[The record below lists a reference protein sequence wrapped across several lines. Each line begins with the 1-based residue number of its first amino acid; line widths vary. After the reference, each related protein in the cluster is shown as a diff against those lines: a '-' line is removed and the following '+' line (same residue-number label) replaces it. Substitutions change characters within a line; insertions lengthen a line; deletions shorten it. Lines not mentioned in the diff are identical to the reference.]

1 MKMENSDKSVAER
14 PAATALAT
22 KGAAAFRQQIASY
35 EREKALLLALGNDI
49 TQVREKN
56 DLITLFSSRL
66 KGLFYFTHTVVMLI
80 DQPAQTYT
88 PFLLDQDSS
97 PIKDHPEYPALLK
110 QTFPLNVSV
119 INQVLSADGPLTFL
133 LEDLVALPGL
143 PSFIRINYESGIQE
157 MMITPLKSRREI
169 LGFILVYS
177 DRPGSF
183 TSEFQGILHGIAP
196 QLSSAVSNII
206 INEAS
211 DRKERINEVLLALSN
226 DLVTVRNRVDL
237 IRVINSKL
245 KKLIDFSH
253 NVMTVLDEKGE
264 TYQAFLADT
273 DSKSKDYAKYT
284 EAISVPYPVNDGIY
298 DVAVAAGQPLV
309 YDIRSLDLTTAPL
322 WLKLNHAAGAREML
336 IRVLPEDGAPKHSL
350 ILFADNRHAFNE
362 ESLLIVDRISSQLA
376 TAAKNIAA
384 NEEILS
390 KEREKSFLL
399 DFSQDIAGVRTKEDL
414 ENAIF
419 SVLQN
424 VLNIRLAMIRLIQDD
439 GVSLSAYM
447 YDHTMFSGVDE
458 IFRELAAKTITIDEY
473 LTHKVLTS
481 KAPVIFDIAE
491 EDRLGNS
498 AKYLY
503 FWKKLGRK
511 HAYGAALRVGN
522 EDIGTL
528 WLMTD
533 EVNLTLLKGICAQI
547 SIAVSNIRANEK
559 VLAYKQQLES
569 ENDHLKEQVKSIY
582 NFSEIIGSGPEM
594 EKVYRLMSR
603 VAESNS
609 TVLILG
615 ETGTGKEL
623 IARAIHNASPRKN
636 KLMVKVNC
644 AALPANL
651 IESELFGH
659 EKGSFTGAFDRRI
672 GKFELAHNS
681 TLFLDEIGELP
692 LELQAKLLR
701 VIQEREFE
709 RVGGKTTVKVDVR
722 IVAATNANLEAEV
735 HNGKFRSDLF
745 YRLNVFP
752 INLPPLRQRPED
764 IAPLANFFVARYS
777 KLTGNKVT
785 GIAPKALQQLRAY
798 LWPGN
803 VRELEHLI
811 ERSVLLANGNTLR
824 EIDLPQSRDNDNA
837 PQSTFANTTLDTMER
852 SYIIEVLKRCSGKI
866 SGVGGAAEL
875 LDVPSTTLHSKMT
888 KLKITKADYFQ
899 K

>member
-1 MKMENSDKSVAER
+1 MENPDKSVADR
-14 PAATALAT
+14 PVASQQPA
-22 KGAAAFRQQIASY
+22 KFRQRLAAY
-35 EREKALLLALGNDI
+35 EQEKSILLALGNDI

-66 KGLFYFTHTVVMLI
+66 KGLFYFTHTIVMLI
-80 DQPAQTYT
+80 DQSSQTYK
-88 PFLLDQDSS
+88 PFLLDPYSS
-97 PIKDHPEYPALLK
+97 PIKDHPEYPVLIK
-110 QTFPLNVSV
+110 QVFPLNAPV
-119 INQVLSADGPLTFL
+119 IKQVISADGPLVFV
-133 LEDLVALPGL
+133 LEDVLHLPEL
-143 PSFIRINYESGIQE
+143 PSFIRINYEGGIRE
-157 MMITPLKSRREI
+157 MMITPLKSKRET
-169 LGFILVYS
+169 LGFMLVYS

-183 TSEFQGILHGIAP
+183 TREFQGVLHGIAP

-211 DRKERINEVLLALSN
+211 DRKERITEVLLELSN
-226 DLVTVRNRVDL
+226 DLVTVRNRIDL

-253 NVMTVLDEKGE
+253 NVMTVLDESGE

-284 EAISVPYPVNDGIY
+284 EAISVPYPVNDGLY
-298 DVAVAAGQPLV
+298 NAAVAAGRPLV
-309 YDIRSLDLTTAPL
+309 FAIRSLDLRTAPL

-350 ILFADNRHAFNE
+350 ILFADKLHTFTE
-362 ESLLIVDRISSQLA
+362 ESLTIIDRISSQLA
-376 TAAKNIAA
+376 TAAKNITA
-384 NEEILS
+384 NEELLS

-414 ENAIF
+414 KNAIF
-419 SVLQN
+419 SVLQR
-424 VLNIRLAMIRLIQDD
+424 VFNIRLSMIRLIEDD

-447 YDHTMFSGVDE
+447 YDRTMFSGVDE
-458 IFRELAAKTITIDEY
+458 IFEELAAKTITTEEY
-473 LTHKVLTS
+473 LTAKVLTS
-481 KAPVIFDIAE
+481 KTPVVFDIAE
-491 EDRLGNS
+491 EDRQGNS

-503 FWKKLGRK
+503 FWKKMGLK
-511 HAYGAALRVGN
+511 YAYGAALRVGN
-522 EDIGTL
+522 ENIGTL
-528 WLMTD
+528 WLLTD

-547 SIAVSNIRANEK
+547 SIAISNIRANEK

-623 IARAIHNASPRKN
+623 IARAIHQASPRKN

-722 IVAATNANLEAEV
+722 IVAATNANLEAAV
-735 HNGKFRSDLF
+735 HSGKFRSDLF

-752 INLPPLRQRPED
+752 ITLPPLRQRPED
-764 IAPLANFFVARYS
+764 IAPLADFFVARYS
-777 KLTGNKVT
+777 KLTGNRVT
-785 GIAPKALQQLRAY
+785 GISPKALQQLRSY
-798 LWPGN
+798 KWPGN

-811 ERSVLLANGNTLR
+811 ERSVLLANGSLLR
-824 EIDLPQSRDNDNA
+824 EIDLPESRGGDPTQPD
-837 PQSTFANTTLDTMER
+837 SFADSTLDTMER

-866 SGVGGAAEL
+866 SGAGGAAGV
-875 LDVPSTTLHSKMT
+875 LDIPSTTLHSKMT
-888 KLKITKADYFQ
+888 KLKITKVDYFQ

>member
-1 MKMENSDKSVAER
+1 MENSAKSVVDRPVTR
-14 PAATALAT
+14 PAANPSP
-22 KGAAAFRQQIASY
+22 AAFRQQIAAY
-35 EREKALLLALGNDI
+35 EQEKALLLALGNDI

-66 KGLFYFTHTVVMLI
+66 KGLFYFTHTIVMLI
-80 DQPAQTYT
+80 DQAGQTYV
-88 PFLLDQDSS
+88 PFLLDEASS
-97 PIKDHPEYPALLK
+97 PIKSHSEYPALIRQVFSLDA
-110 QTFPLNVSV
+110 PV
-119 INQVLSADGPLTFL
+119 ISQVVGAEGPLTFL
-133 LEDLVALPGL
+133 LEDILPLPGL
-143 PSFIRINYESGIQE
+143 PSFIRINYEGGIRE
-157 MMITPLKSRREI
+157 MMITPLKSKRET

-177 DRPGSF
+177 DRLGSF
-183 TSEFQGILHGIAP
+183 TSEFQGLMHGIAP

-206 INEAS
+206 TNEAS
-211 DRKERINEVLLALSN
+211 DRKEQITEVLLALSN
-226 DLVTVRNRVDL
+226 ALVTVRNRTDL

-264 TYQAFLADT
+264 TYRVFLADT

-284 EAISVPYPVNDGIY
+284 EAIAVPYPVNDGIY
-298 DVAVAAGQPLV
+298 NLAVAAGQPLV
-309 YDIRSLDLTTAPL
+309 FDIRSLDLAAAPL

-336 IRVLPEDGAPKHSL
+336 IRVLPEDGTPKHCL
-350 ILFADNRHAFNE
+350 ILFADNRHTFTE
-362 ESLLIVDRISSQLA
+362 ESLTIIDRVSSQLA

-390 KEREKSFLL
+390 QEREKSFLL

-424 VLNIRLAMIRLIQDD
+424 VLNIRLSMIRLLEDD

-458 IFRELAAKTITIDEY
+458 IFRELAAKTITVDEY
-473 LTHKVLTS
+473 LTNKVLTS
-481 KAPVIFDIAE
+481 KAPVIFDIEE
-491 EDRLGNS
+491 EDRQGNS

-503 FWKKLGRK
+503 FWKKVGLK

-522 EDIGTL
+522 ENIGTL
-528 WLMTD
+528 WLLTD

-547 SIAVSNIRANEK
+547 SIAISNIRANEK

-709 RVGGKTTVKVDVR
+709 RVGGKTAVKVDVR

-735 HNGKFRSDLF
+735 HSGRFRSDLF

-752 INLPPLRQRPED
+752 ITLPPLRQRPED
-764 IAPLANFFVARYS
+764 IAPLANFFLARYS

-785 GIAPKALQQLRAY
+785 GITPKAQQQLRAY

-811 ERSVLLANGNTLR
+811 ERSVLLANGNMLR
-824 EIDLPQSRDNDNA
+824 EIDLPKGRDDDQA
-837 PQSTFANTTLDTMER
+837 PQNTFANTTLDTMER
-852 SYIIEVLKRCSGKI
+852 SYIIEILKRCSGKI
-866 SGVGGAAEL
+866 SGAGGAAEV
-875 LDVPSTTLHSKMT
+875 LDIPSTTLHSKMT
-888 KLKITKADYFQ
+888 KLKITKVDYFQ
-899 K
+899 

>member
-1 MKMENSDKSVAER
+1 MTMDHSDESVAER
-14 PAATALAT
+14 PAAKAAT
-22 KGAAAFRQQIASY
+22 KGSAAFRQQIATY
-35 EREKALLLALGNDI
+35 EQEKALLLALSNDI

-66 KGLFYFTHTVVMLI
+66 KGLFYFTHTIVMLI
-80 DQPAQTYT
+80 DQAGQTYA
-88 PFLLDQDSS
+88 PFLLDQASS
-97 PIKDHPEYPALLK
+97 PITNHPEYPALLK
-110 QTFPLNVSV
+110 QVFPLDAPV
-119 INQVLSADGPLTFL
+119 ISQVVSADGPLIFR
-133 LEDLVALPGL
+133 LEDLLNLPGL
-143 PSFIRINYESGIQE
+143 PSFIRINHESGIRE
-157 MMITPLKSRREI
+157 MMITPLKSRKET
-169 LGFILVYS
+169 LGFILLYS

-183 TSEFQGILHGIAP
+183 TPEFQSILHGIAP

-211 DRKERINEVLLALSN
+211 DRKERINKVLLALSN
-226 DLVTVRNRVDL
+226 DMVTVRNRVDL
-237 IRVINSKL
+237 IRVINSTL

-253 NVMTVLDEKGE
+253 NVMTVLDGKGE

-309 YDIRSLDLTTAPL
+309 FDIRSLDLVTAPL
-322 WLKLNHAAGAREML
+322 WLRLNHAAGAREML
-336 IRVLPEDGAPKHSL
+336 IRVLPED
-350 ILFADNRHAFNE
+350 NRHAFTE

-376 TAAKNIAA
+376 TAAKNITA

-424 VLNIRLAMIRLIQDD
+424 VLNIRLSMIRLLEDD

-447 YDHTMFSGVDE
+447 YDHTMFDGVDE
-458 IFRELAAKTITIDEY
+458 IFRELASKTITTDEY
-473 LTHKVLTS
+473 LTNKVLTS

-491 EDRLGNS
+491 EDRKGNS

-503 FWKKLGRK
+503 FWKKMGRK
-511 HAYGAALRVGN
+511 HVYAACLRVGN
-522 EDIGTL
+522 ENTGTL
-528 WLMTD
+528 WLHTD
-533 EVNLTLLKGICAQI
+533 ELNMTLLKGICAQI

-709 RVGGKTTVKVDVR
+709 RVGGKATVKVDVR

-752 INLPPLRQRPED
+752 IHLPPLRQRPED

-785 GIAPKALQQLRAY
+785 SITPKALQQLRAY

-811 ERSVLLANGNTLR
+811 ERSVLLANGNMLR
-824 EIDLPQSRDNDNA
+824 DIDLPKSRDDDA
-837 PQSTFANTTLDTMER
+837 QPTVFANTTLDTMER

-866 SGVGGAAEL
+866 SGAGGAAEL

-888 KLKITKADYFQ
+888 KLKITKADYYQ
-899 K
+899 R

>member
-1 MKMENSDKSVAER
+1 MENSDKSVAER
-14 PAATALAT
+14 PAVAPSAVKAP
-22 KGAAAFRQQIASY
+22 AAFRQRIAAY
-35 EREKALLLALGNDI
+35 EQEKSLLLALGDDI

-56 DLITLFSSRL
+56 DLISLFSSRL
-66 KGLFYFTHTVVMLI
+66 KGLFYFTHTIVMLI
-80 DQPAQTYT
+80 DQSSQTYA
-88 PFLLDQDSS
+88 PFLLDPGSS
-97 PIKDHPEYPALLK
+97 PIKDHPEYPVLIK
-110 QTFPLNVSV
+110 QVFPLDAPV
-119 INQVLSADGPLTFL
+119 INQVVDADSPLVFV
-133 LEDLVALPGL
+133 LEDTLHLPDL
-143 PSFIRINYESGIQE
+143 PSFIRINYEGGIRE
-157 MMITPLKSRREI
+157 MMITPLKSRLET

-177 DRPGSF
+177 DQPGSF
-183 TSEFQGILHGIAP
+183 THEFQGIMHGIAP
-196 QLSSAVSNII
+196 QLSGAVSNII
-206 INEAS
+206 INEEN
-211 DRKERINEVLLALSN
+211 DRKEQINEVLLALSH
-226 DLVTVRNRVDL
+226 DMVTVRNRVDL

-253 NVMTVLDEKGE
+253 NVMTVLDDKGE

-273 DSKSKDYAKYT
+273 DSKSKDYSKYT
-284 EAISVPYPVNDGIY
+284 EAISIPYPVNDGIY
-298 DVAVAAGQPLV
+298 NLAVASDKPLLF
-309 YDIRSLDLTTAPL
+309 DIRSLDLSTAPL

-336 IRVLPEDGAPKHSL
+336 IRVLPEDGTPKHSL
-350 ILFADNRHAFNE
+350 ILFADKRDTFTE
-362 ESLLIVDRISSQLA
+362 ESLTIIDRIASQLA
-376 TAAKNIAA
+376 TAAHNITA
-384 NEEILS
+384 NEELLS
-390 KEREKSFLL
+390 KEQEKSFLL
-399 DFSQDIAGVRTKEDL
+399 DFSQDIAGVRTKDDL
-414 ENAIF
+414 QEAIF

-424 VLNIRLAMIRLIQDD
+424 VLNIRLSMIRLLEDD

-447 YDHTMFSGVDE
+447 YDRTMFSGVDE
-458 IFRELAAKTITIDEY
+458 IFEELAAKTITVEEY
-473 LTHKVLTS
+473 LTNKVLTS
-481 KAPVIFDIAE
+481 KAPVIFNIEE

-498 AKYLY
+498 AKYLH

-547 SIAVSNIRANEK
+547 SIAISNIRANEK

-569 ENDHLKEQVKSIY
+569 ENDHLKEQIKSIY

-623 IARAIHNASPRKN
+623 IARAIHNASPRKS

-735 HNGKFRSDLF
+735 HSGRFRSDLF

-752 INLPPLRQRPED
+752 ITLPPLRQRPED
-764 IAPLANFFVARYS
+764 IAPLADFFLARYS
-777 KLTGNKVT
+777 KLTGNNVT
-785 GIAPKALQQLRAY
+785 GITPKALQQLRAY

-811 ERSVLLANGNTLR
+811 ERSVLLANGHMLR
-824 EIDLPQSRDNDNA
+824 EIDLPKSRNDDHA
-837 PQSTFANTTLDTMER
+837 PQNTFANTTLDTMER
-852 SYIIEVLKRCSGKI
+852 SFIIEILKRCSGKI
-866 SGVGGAAEL
+866 SGAGGAAEV
-875 LDVPSTTLHSKMT
+875 LDIPSTTLHSKMT
-888 KLKITKADYFQ
+888 KLKITKVDYFQ
-899 K
+899 